1 MDHST
6 QQLIDKFKRNP
17 AIAQSLL
24 QSGDGQRLMQMLT
37 SQDGGAALNHAAQN
51 AAAGNTK
58 ELAAMLSNLMKSR
71 EGVTMCEWEEKLNT
85 LLSDPDAMA
94 QVMNIAQNLSQQMGQ
109 SGGSAPPP
117 PPAGGAAGPAPSAPP
132 PPPPQGDPMG
142 DLSSLLGGIDP
153 GMIAKLL
160 PVLSQLNRPESGETA
175 AFLRALRPFLKPE
188 RQDKVERAAQLARF
202 IHLGKTLLLSEGG
215 PRNV

>member
-58 ELAAMLSNLMKSR
+58 ELAAMLSNLMKSP
-71 EGVTMCEWEEKLNT
+71 E
-85 LLSDPDAMA
+85 AMA
-94 QVMNIAQNLSQQMGQ
+94 IMNRIND
-109 SGGSAPPP
+109 SA
-117 PPAGGAAGPAPSAPP
+117 
-132 PPPPQGDPMG
+132 
-142 DLSSLLGGIDP
+142 
-153 GMIAKLL
+153 K
-160 PVLSQLNRPESGETA
+160 
-175 AFLRALRPFLKPE
+175 K
-188 RQDKVERAAQLARF
+188 
-202 IHLGKTLLLSEGG
+202 
-215 PRNV
+215 